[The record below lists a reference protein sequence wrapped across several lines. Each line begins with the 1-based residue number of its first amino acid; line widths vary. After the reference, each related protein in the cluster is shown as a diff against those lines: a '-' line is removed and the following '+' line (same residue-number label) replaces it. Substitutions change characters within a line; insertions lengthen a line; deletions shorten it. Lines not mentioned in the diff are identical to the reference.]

1 MKTRILTTCLLAAL
15 LSPLAACSPSEPA
28 SNGADH
34 PASATSTSFVAQKIH
49 EGMAKAR
56 QEMVSRDIDIG
67 GMRFGKGS
75 FHVGGAW
82 QQSDDQR
89 PHAVITPQGDLVIAG
104 QKVDVTPAQHTMLVD
119 YRQEIIG
126 IAEAGMAI
134 GERGADLGINA
145 ARQAI
150 AGALAGKSDAQ
161 INATIQPQADAIK
174 NATLQLCQRLPGLMS
189 TQQQLAAALPAFK
202 PYATMTQKDV
212 DDCGKD
218 IADKNG
224 KKGVAVFS
232 D

>member
-1 MKTRILTTCLLAAL
+1 MNLAPYLLACAL
-15 LSPLAACSPSEPA
+15 LPLAACSPSEP
-28 SNGADH
+28 STADAGQ
-34 PASATSTSFVAQKIH
+34 PASAASSSFVARKIH

-56 QEMVSRDIDIG
+56 QEMASRDIDIG
-67 GMRFGKGS
+67 GMRFGNGS

-82 QQSDDQR
+82 QQSDDKR
-89 PHAVITPQGDLVIAG
+89 PHAVITPQGDLVIADR
-104 QKVDVTPAQHTMLVD
+104 KIDVTPAEHIMLVD
-119 YRQEIIG
+119 YRQQIID
-126 IAEAGMAI
+126 IADAGMAI

-161 INATIQPQADAIK
+161 INAAIEPQAEQIK
-174 NATLQLCQRLPGLMS
+174 AAALQLCRRLPDLLTS
-189 TQQQLAAALPAFK
+189 QQQLAAALPAFK

-218 IADKNG
+218 LDKDG

>member
-49 EGMAKAR
+49 EGMAQAK
-56 QEMVSRDIDIG
+56 QEMASRDIDIG
-67 GMRFGKGS
+67 GMRFGDGH
-75 FHVGGAW
+75 FHVGGAL
-82 QQSDDQR
+82 QQSDDKR

-104 QKVDVTPAQHTMLVD
+104 KKIDATPAQHTMLVD
-119 YRQEIIG
+119 YRQQIIG

-134 GERGADLGINA
+134 GERGADLGISA
-145 ARQAI
+145 AKQAI
-150 AGALAGKSDAQ
+150 AGALAGKSDAE
-161 INATIQPQADAIK
+161 INAAIQPQADQIK
-174 NATLQLCQRLPGLMS
+174 AAALQLCQRLPDLLAS
-189 TQQQLAAALPAFK
+189 QQKLAAALPAFQ

-212 DDCGKD
+212 TDCGKD
-218 IADKNG
+218 LDKNG
-224 KKGVAVFS
+224 KKGVAAFS